1 MSRRVFSKLA
11 GLFRKDAAYRS
22 EKVKVFDFPLE
33 PRLAFTAGVLRN
45 YDAYEELYF
54 TNVDVATAVDLLAH
68 FTVAGGVEFVG
79 DEKDVEKARDF
90 ARKVG
95 LRSCLLNDVRTML
108 IYGNCYEFIA
118 RNNGELMLQHLNPKK
133 VKVRLD
139 EYGEIVSYVYGVA
152 GNDVELDP
160 GAVMHFAYGRIG
172 NSPYGYS
179 LVHQAYATIQHK
191 QKIEKV
197 AAILAHRMSHPLLH
211 GRVPDPRKIKE
222 LQDVLEERVRE
233 MPDREIEILNQIV
246 TTSDVE
252 ISVLSSQLDVQ
263 GVVSVLEFLQ
273 DQVDKALKVPRVF
286 MGLPEG
292 SNRATSY
299 NQLKAFSLFI
309 NSLRDVIAEELERKL
324 FPALGVDVEVQFE
337 EVLKEDEMVWTDIAT
352 KLYQYGVATLDEAR
366 AFVGLPPLGEEEE
379 WAGEVERSGR

>member
-1 MSRRVFSKLA
+1 MMPRRVFFKLA
-11 GLFRKDAAYRS
+11 GLFRRKGAAYRS
-22 EKVKVFDFPLE
+22 EKVRVFDFPLE
-33 PRLAFTAGVLRN
+33 PRLAFTAGILRN

-54 TNVDVATAVDLLAH
+54 TSVDVATAVDLLAH

-79 DEKDVEKARDF
+79 DEKDVERVRDF
-90 ARKVG
+90 ARRVG
-95 LRSCLLNDVRTML
+95 LRSRLINDVRTML
-108 IYGNCYEFIA
+108 IYGNCYELIA
-118 RNNGELMLQHLNPKK
+118 RDGGELTLQYLNPKK

-152 GNDVELDP
+152 GGDVELDP
-160 GAVMHFAYGRIG
+160 KAVMHFAYGRIG

-179 LVHQAYATIQHK
+179 LVHQAYATIRQK

-211 GRVPDPRKIKE
+211 GRVPDPAKIQE
-222 LQDVLEERVRE
+222 LKDVLEERVRE
-233 MPDREIEILNQIV
+233 RPDREEIEILNQIV

-263 GVVSVLEFLQ
+263 GIVSVLEFLQ

-337 EVLKEDEMVWTDIAT
+337 EVLKEDEMAWADIAT
-352 KLYQYGVATLDEAR
+352 KLYQYGVATLNEAR

-379 WAGEVERSGR
+379 E